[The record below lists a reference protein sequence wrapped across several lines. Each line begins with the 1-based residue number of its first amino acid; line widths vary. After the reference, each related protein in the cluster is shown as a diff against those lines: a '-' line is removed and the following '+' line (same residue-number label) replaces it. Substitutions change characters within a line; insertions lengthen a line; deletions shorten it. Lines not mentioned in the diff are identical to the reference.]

1 MPIGHAHGQ
10 GPGSGPSS
18 PLGCADVTTRVLLAV
33 LVGVAVLGFA
43 RHAGDSPPLT
53 SGNVFVLHDDA
64 AVKTSR
70 TEVAPPLRRTAD
82 GFLIIDQGGRPSG
95 TGAPVTYSVE
105 VEPTLRRHASDLQRT
120 VATALTDERRG
131 WASATALRQVGD
143 PESARIRI
151 LLATPATV
159 DSLCAAAGY
168 YTGGQYSC
176 WNGRFAALNLMR
188 WRQAAAG
195 FDSVAQYR
203 TYQVNHE
210 FGHGLGYGH
219 EYCPGTG
226 ATAPVMMQ
234 QTKGLLGCQPNPW
247 PNP

>member
-1 MPIGHAHGQ
+1 M
-10 GPGSGPSS
+10 
-18 PLGCADVTTRVLLAV
+18 TTRVLLAV

-53 SGNVFVLHDDA
+53 SGTAILLHDDA

-70 TEVAPPLRRTAD
+70 TETVPPLRRTGD
-82 GFLIIDQGGRPSG
+82 GFLVVDRMSRTVGSG
-95 TGAPVTYSVE
+95 WPVSYSVE
-105 VEPTLRRHASDLQRT
+105 VEPTLRGQASDLQRT
-120 VATALTDERRG
+120 VTTALTDERRG
-131 WASATALRQVGD
+131 WASATALRQVAD

-159 DSLCAAAGY
+159 DRLWAAAGY
-168 YTGGQYSC
+168 YTGGQFSC

-188 WRQAAAG
+188 WRQAAEG
-195 FDSVAQYR
+195 FDSVEQYR

-219 EYCPGTG
+219 EYCPGAG

-234 QTKGLLGCQPNPW
+234 QTKGLLGCEPNPW
-247 PNP
+247 PHP